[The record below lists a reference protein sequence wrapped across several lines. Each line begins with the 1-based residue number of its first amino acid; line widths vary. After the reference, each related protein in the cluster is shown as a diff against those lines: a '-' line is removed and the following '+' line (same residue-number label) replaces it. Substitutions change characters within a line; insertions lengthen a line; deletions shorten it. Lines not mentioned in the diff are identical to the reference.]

1 MKLHKK
7 VAIVTGAGRGIGRA
21 IALDLAKEGC
31 RVVVTSRTPAELEAV
46 VREITAAGGQAL
58 AVPTDLSRKENI
70 DALVAR
76 TVAEW
81 GTIDFLIN
89 NAGILHSAPFL
100 EAGVEEWDQ
109 TMNVNL
115 RSVFLL
121 SQRTLAVMKERRS
134 GYIINISSVVAFG
147 AKPGVAA
154 YSVSKHGMTGLSQA
168 LYAVGRECGVRVSTV
183 YPGVTDTAM
192 VRENAHGI
200 GEPEQW
206 MQPEDIA
213 YCVLFLLKQSPR
225 MVVKDIVP
233 WAVQFDRI

>member
-115 RSVFLL
+115 RSVLMHATHCSL
-121 SQRTLAVMKERRS
+121 TRCRS
-134 GYIINISSVVAFG
+134 Y
-147 AKPGVAA
+147 
-154 YSVSKHGMTGLSQA
+154 
-168 LYAVGRECGVRVSTV
+168 VG
-183 YPGVTDTAM
+183 D
-192 VRENAHGI
+192 
-200 GEPEQW
+200 
-206 MQPEDIA
+206 
-213 YCVLFLLKQSPR
+213 
-225 MVVKDIVP
+225 
-233 WAVQFDRI
+233 